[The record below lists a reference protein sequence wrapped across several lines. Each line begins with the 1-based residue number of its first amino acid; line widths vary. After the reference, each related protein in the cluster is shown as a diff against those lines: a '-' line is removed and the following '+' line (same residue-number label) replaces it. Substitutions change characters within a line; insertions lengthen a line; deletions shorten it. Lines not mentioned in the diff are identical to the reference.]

1 MIIIVTCLIFIFF
14 RLGRELR
21 SDSEY
26 AIDDLLP
33 CDRTVRNEVE
43 RAARHER
50 DLLKI
55 KLIAAAEDYRLSISP
70 DIWSDGHRKISYLG
84 ATAHFV
90 DENGIFHSIDL
101 FCSEFKWKKKTAVH
115 VLMVRFY
122 FTILKI
128 ITLCSYRC
136 WRISWLSSV

>member
-1 MIIIVTCLIFIFF
+1 LKCLIFIFF

-21 SDSEY
+21 SDGEFS
-26 AIDDLLP
+26 IDNILP
-33 CDRTVRNEVE
+33 CDRTIRNEVE

-70 DIWSDGHRKISYLG
+70 DIWSDRHRNISYLG

-90 DENGIFHSIDL
+90 DEKGIFHSIDL

-115 VLMVRFY
+115 VLMVRCHL
-122 FTILKI
+122 TILKI
-128 ITLCSYRC
+128 IILFSYRC
-136 WRISWLSSV
+136 WKIN